1 MVQEQVF
8 ILYQEGN
15 KSLIKLDVEWDL
27 LIKLLSQIIV
37 ILQEVLEEVDM
48 EDNVETKVIDNLP
61 ILKFIMLIDIKL
73 TYSFIYM

>member
-1 MVQEQVF
+1 MF